1 MPGINGAGGQFSI
14 LRPRLQAGQASF
26 SRAKNFRSAACDV
39 PTSRLLGMDGSV
51 PYIVRNAGSPAPKAA
66 DDLRPFYE
74 KSHFLDADSLSGG
87 YVRAGWKGT
96 DGRTE
101 TVYIHSRY
109 RS

>member
-1 MPGINGAGGQFSI
+1 
-14 LRPRLQAGQASF
+14 
-26 SRAKNFRSAACDV
+26 
-39 PTSRLLGMDGSV
+39 MDGSV

-74 KSHFLDADSLSGG
+74 KSHFSDADSLSGG
-87 YVRAGWKGT
+87 YVRAGWLGT
-96 DGRTE
+96 DGRIE